1 MVKKQILLLT
11 AAAVLLL
18 TSCKSVTSDNGQ
30 ATAAKK
36 TPSGGLADGNSA
48 MTSRRLL

>member
-36 TPSGGLADGNSA
+36 TRKNSRQLKILKKH
-48 MTSRRLL
+48 TEE

>member
-30 ATAAKK
+30 VTVAKK
-36 TPSGGLADGNSA
+36 TQ
-48 MTSRRLL
+48 TEE